1 VGSEVVSRFGL
12 EAVASR
18 RTFAAAGNVVTSESV
33 PAIEDA
39 SQTDAA
45 VFASFDRALAG
56 HASLSVGLRGDRVE
70 TENKGGFFGDRST
83 SHSALSGHAA
93 VTVGP
98 FADVTTTFQ
107 VARGFRD
114 PFLSDRYFR
123 GPSGRGFVIGNPDL
137 EPERSLQ
144 FDASARWTS
153 KGRSVALF
161 AYHYQI
167 DDLVERFR
175 PANDFFFRNRGE
187 ATVEGIELEAQAD
200 LGHGLSLELAAAVAR
215 GEAEDGAPVDDIAA
229 PNATSTLRWAGE
241 RGFAFARG
249 LVVLEDD
256 EPGPIEVERPGH
268 TVFDVGGGF
277 RITPKLEIRALARN
291 LTDRRYRDSADEVAS
306 LARGQSFSLG
316 LVGKY

>member
-1 VGSEVVSRFGL
+1 V
-12 EAVASR
+12 
-18 RTFAAAGNVVTSESV
+18 
-33 PAIEDA
+33 D
-39 SQTDAA
+39 
-45 VFASFDRALAG
+45 
-56 HASLSVGLRGDRVE
+56 

-98 FADVTTTFQ
+98 FSNVTTTIQ

-123 GPSGRGFVIGNPDL
+123 GPSGRGFITGNPDL

-153 KGRSVALF
+153 GGRSVALY
-161 AYHYQI
+161 AYRYKI
-167 DDLVERFR
+167 DNLVERFR

-187 ATVEGIELEAQAD
+187 ATVEGIELEAQTP
-200 LGHGLSLELAAAVAR
+200 LGHGLSFELAAAVAR

-241 RGFAFARG
+241 RGFAFLRNLA
-249 LVVLEDD
+249 VLEDD
-256 EPGPIEVERPGH
+256 RPGPIEVERPGY
-268 TVFDVGGGF
+268 TVFDLGGGY
-277 RITPKLEIRALARN
+277 RINPKLEVRALGRN

-306 LARGQSFSLG
+306 LARGRSFSLG
-316 LVGKY
+316 LVGRY